1 VVAQRFNNAIPAKR
15 LCLAPVKRGQTC
27 ACLLKTRK
35 QPRGEL
41 HSKRGNHKQIG
52 ADSCCFVA
60 IKIIKFA
67 NYSTF
72 PFAISPP
79 CPASPRGGLLTLK
92 DSGIMNVFKNFTIGG
107 RLYGV
112 SFLLILI
119 LSALAITTWLQLS
132 QVAKLANQAGVI
144 RVHQLELIASTELGV
159 TRALLDL
166 RHAMLIK
173 SPQDIDAALKDVE
186 AVRKLISQNDDAF
199 LKEIT
204 TQAGRDAFDR
214 DWLKL
219 QQATWPAAEANI
231 ALVRDG
237 KRDEA
242 LAMLINKTVPTFIP
256 MQDWLSAE
264 RARQGKVLGVEVADI
279 AAAASATR
287 MQLTGLVIAIAAAL
301 IAFSWYITQVLR
313 GRVMASQEVAE
324 RVRQGDFTLQV
335 ADDAMDE
342 FSPLMKTLATMQSSL
357 TDVVSTV
364 RENAEQV
371 ATASAEIAQGNS
383 DLARRTEQ
391 QASALEQTAASM
403 EELSSTVKQ
412 NAESAQTGNQLATGA
427 RSIAQKGGDV
437 VSQVVQ
443 TMKEIN
449 DSSKKIA
456 DIIGVIDGIAF
467 QTNILALN
475 AAVEAARAGEQ
486 GRGFAVVA
494 SEVRSLAQRS
504 ASAAKEIKDLITIS
518 VESVER
524 GTTLVDLAG
533 VTMTDVVASVGRVS
547 DLISEI
553 SAASKEQS
561 AGVGQVGEAITQ
573 MDQVTQQNASLVQE
587 SSAGAQNL
595 KELAQQLVQTMSVF
609 RLAQEKPQV
618 ARQKSTSQLQVGF
631 SKAA

>member
-1 VVAQRFNNAIPAKR
+1 
-15 LCLAPVKRGQTC
+15 
-27 ACLLKTRK
+27 LKTRK

-79 CPASPRGGLLTLK
+79 CPVSPRGGLLTLK

-335 ADDAMDE
+335 ADDARDE